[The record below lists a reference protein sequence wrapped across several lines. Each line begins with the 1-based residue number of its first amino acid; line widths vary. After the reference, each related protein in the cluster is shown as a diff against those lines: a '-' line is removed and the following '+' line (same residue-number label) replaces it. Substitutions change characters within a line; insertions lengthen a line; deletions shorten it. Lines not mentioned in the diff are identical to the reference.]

1 METTVK
7 ATVKTRIFKSPNYIY
22 KVEVTENAE
31 KPLVITREY
40 SRGRGNQWR
49 EMSNK
54 ECTDAGLI
62 IMNKGGIDALLAGCT
77 EVDDLAA
84 WVEAK
89 NAEIKEAGARNMEAA
104 MKREEERKTRAKA
117 EYERLFRGEVTETNE
132 ETVAAL
138 LRYLN
143 TQNWGVWRLPKMTIG
158 YSCHQYNCDGKTATT
173 IKIDRPIMVYDEPGT
188 MFEVGAPIGYLT
200 KYRSILE

>member
-1 METTVK
+1 M
-7 ATVKTRIFKSPNYIY
+7 KTKIFKSPKYIY
-22 KVEVTENAE
+22 KVEVIDAE

-40 SRGRGNQWR
+40 QRGRGNQWQ

-54 ECTDAGLI
+54 ECPDAGLI
-62 IMNKGGIDALLAGCT
+62 IMNKGGRDALLAGCT

-84 WVEAK
+84 WVAEK
-89 NAEIKEAGARNMEAA
+89 NEEIKVAGARNREAA
-104 MKREEERKTRAKA
+104 MKREAEREAQAKA
-117 EYERLFRGEVTETNE
+117 EYERLFTAEVTETNE
-132 ETVAAL
+132 ETVSAL

-158 YSCHQYNCDGKTATT
+158 YSCHQYDCDGKTATT
-173 IKIDRPIMVYDEPGT
+173 IKLDRPIMVYDEPGT

-200 KYRSILE
+200 KYRSILA

>member
-1 METTVK
+1 M
-7 ATVKTRIFKSPNYIY
+7 ATKIFKSPKYIY
-22 KVEVTENAE
+22 KVEMVDEQ

-40 SRGRGNQWR
+40 CRGRGNQWQ

-54 ECTDAGLI
+54 ECQDAGLI
-62 IMNKGGIDALLAGCT
+62 IMNKGGRDALLADCT

-89 NAEIKEAGARNMEAA
+89 NAEIKEAGARNREAA
-104 MKREEERKTRAKA
+104 MKREAEREARAKA
-117 EYERLFRGEVTETNE
+117 EYERLFCGEVTETNE

-143 TQNWGVWRLPKMTIG
+143 TQNWGVWHLPKMTIG
-158 YSCHQYNCDGKTATT
+158 YSCHQYDCDGKTATT
-173 IKIDRPIMVYDEPGT
+173 IKLDRPIMVYDEPGT
-188 MFEVGAPIGYLT
+188 MFEVGAPHGYLT